1 MPAPFA
7 PETLVLAGL
16 VALAAGLI
24 RGITGFGGAMVMAP
38 PLALLL
44 GPRVAVPVTL
54 LLEGIAAMP
63 MAWQTRDLV
72 RWRLIGPIFAAA
84 CVTIPL
90 GGYILVMADALTLRR
105 AIAAAVIVC
114 ALLMLSGWR
123 YSGPHRLGTSVGLGA
138 LSGTMTGAIS
148 IGAPPVILYMLSGRD
163 PVATTRANLTFYLI
177 GISLVA
183 LVMLWMQDVLD
194 LRSAWVALIFTP
206 GYFCGLFAGTRL
218 FSRFNDARFR
228 QFTLLLL
235 VAVSIGILLA

>member
-1 MPAPFA
+1 MHSFS

-16 VALAAGLI
+16 VALAAGVI

-63 MAWQTRDLV
+63 MLWQTRQLV
-72 RWRLIGPIFAAA
+72 RWPLIGPIIAAA
-84 CVTIPL
+84 CVMIPV
-90 GGYILVMADALTLRR
+90 GGYILVIADALTLRR

-123 YSGPHRLGTSVGLGA
+123 YSGPHRLGTSVALGA
-138 LSGTMTGAIS
+138 LSGTMTGAIA
-148 IGAPPVILYMLSGRD
+148 IGAPPVILYLLSGSD

-177 GISLVA
+177 GISLAA
-183 LVMLWMQDVLD
+183 LLMLWTRDVLD

-235 VAVSIGILLA
+235 VTVSIGILLA